1 MKVGIW
7 SEKKT
12 FLYSK
17 SLKTSKLKVL
27 NFNNSLDRWKHHWT
41 DSISDIVY
49 GVKFEI
55 LPTRNASVIEHCFEI
70 GLGEPK

>member
-1 MKVGIW
+1 V
-7 SEKKT
+7 ETVT
-12 FLYSK
+12 FSYCGLEI
-17 SLKTSKLKVL
+17 
-27 NFNNSLDRWKHHWT
+27 F
-41 DSISDIVY
+41 Y